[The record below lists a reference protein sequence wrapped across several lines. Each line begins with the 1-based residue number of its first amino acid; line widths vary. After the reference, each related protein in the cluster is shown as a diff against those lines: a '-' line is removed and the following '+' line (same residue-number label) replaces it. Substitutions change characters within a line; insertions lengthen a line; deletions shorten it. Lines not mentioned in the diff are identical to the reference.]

1 MKIKIFLV
9 LLFSFLFSSFLI
21 KNVFIANSPKVRPY
35 LNDYF
40 AFKIKD
46 LFKNFSNLAFYG
58 LSSRH
63 ATNTIIEKTPTIEGV
78 KNKEKTPTIE
88 GVKNKP
94 LIPIGKGVYARTD
107 NKNALIEIN
116 LEGVD
121 FIEYTFTINGK
132 EIKIKVPKGESTP
145 NQKVLEAL
153 YK

>member
-78 KNKEKTPTIE
+78 KNK
-88 GVKNKP
+88 P

>member
-1 MKIKIFLV
+1 MKIKILLV

-21 KNVFIANSPKVRPY
+21 KNVFIANSPKIKPY
-35 LNDYF
+35 LGNYF

-63 ATNTIIEKTPTIEGV
+63 ASNTIIEKTLIV
-78 KNKEKTPTIE
+78 EKL
-88 GVKNKP
+88 KNKP
-94 LIPIGKGVYARTD
+94 PIPIGKGVYARTD

>member
-1 MKIKIFLV
+1 MKYANKIMKIKIFLV

-21 KNVFIANSPKVRPY
+21 KNVFIANSPKIRPY
-35 LNDYF
+35 LGNYF

-58 LSSRH
+58 LSSRQ
-63 ATNTIIEKTPTIEGV
+63 ATNTTIEKL
-78 KNKEKTPTIE
+78 
-88 GVKNKP
+88 KNKP
-94 LIPIGKGVYARTD
+94 PIPIGKGVYARID
-107 NKNALIEIN
+107 NKDALIEIN

-132 EIKIKVPKGESTP
+132 EVKIKVPKGEPTP

>member
-21 KNVFIANSPKVRPY
+21 KNVFIANSPKIKPY
-35 LNDYF
+35 LGNYF

-63 ATNTIIEKTPTIEGV
+63 ATNTTTIEKL
-78 KNKEKTPTIE
+78 
-88 GVKNKP
+88 KNKP

-132 EIKIKVPKGESTP
+132 EIKIKVPKGEPTP
-145 NQKVLEAL
+145 NQKVLDAL

>member
-21 KNVFIANSPKVRPY
+21 KNVFIANSPKIRPY
-35 LNDYF
+35 LGDYF

-46 LFKNFSNLAFYG
+46 LFKNFPNLAFYR
-58 LSSRH
+58 SSSNYDRN
-63 ATNTIIEKTPTIEGV
+63 NTIEKL
-78 KNKEKTPTIE
+78 KK
-88 GVKNKP
+88 KP

-116 LEGVD
+116 LEGVE
-121 FIEYTFTINGK
+121 FVEYTFNINGNQVK
-132 EIKIKVPKGESTP
+132 VKVPKGEMIP